1 MKSIRRILLTN
12 WIHLVG
18 FYVTIYLYGI
28 ATKLLGVEGA
38 YDTWDWQLVHSL
50 WTILLAFLLYG
61 FPIIGGFYLTL
72 LFLDFMLFRFS
83 SLRSWIILLLEW
95 CLIVPVF
102 IYWAFLYEYWTW
114 VVLSLSFLTT
124 QSIRWRWVQRLHPI
138 TQP

>member
-1 MKSIRRILLTN
+1 MKSIGRILLTN

-28 ATKLLGVEGA
+28 ATKLLGVAGA

>member
-1 MKSIRRILLTN
+1 MKSIGRILLTN